1 MIALL
6 READRTWMAGAACR
20 EHDPDLWFPV
30 AGMHNAVAQ
39 AICDS
44 CPVRE
49 RCADYA
55 EDMRE
60 QHGVWGGLNV
70 EQRRQRAR
78 QREASHG

>member
-1 MIALL
+1 MNALI
-6 READRTWMAGAACR
+6 READRTWMAAAACR
-20 EHDPDLWFPV
+20 GQDPELWFPRV
-30 AGMHNAVAQ
+30 GLPTGQAL
-39 AICDS
+39 AICAE